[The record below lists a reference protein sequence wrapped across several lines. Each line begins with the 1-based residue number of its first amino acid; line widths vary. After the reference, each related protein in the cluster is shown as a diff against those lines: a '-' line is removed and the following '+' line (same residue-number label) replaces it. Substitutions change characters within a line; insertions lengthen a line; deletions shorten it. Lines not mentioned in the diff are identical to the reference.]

1 MTRDYVSI
9 EELEAA
15 LPPAEQL
22 LKNPDSY
29 EQSQITR
36 GDLAI
41 AVIASTLHAVRDN
54 LTQERYDACRKVLD
68 VIGRTQ
74 PEAVRCATHMMAN
87 LQRELLSR

>member
-9 EELEAA
+9 AELEAS
-15 LPPAEQL
+15 LPPAESL
-22 LKNPDSY
+22 LRNPESY
-29 EQSQITR
+29 EQAQITR

-41 AVIASTLHAVRDN
+41 AVIASACHAVKDN
-54 LTQERYDACRKVLD
+54 LTQERYDSLLKVVE

-74 PEAVRCATHMMAN
+74 PEVARTATHILGN